1 MASNLNQELQNKYP
15 HLEIS
20 VLKYSDTMKDN
31 DSKRIDSEFFKK
43 EYLFLLDR
51 LKEIGFK
58 TLSEI
63 SNTYELHSNGAF
75 ADIYNILHDSKPK
88 KVKYIEAKNISDFFI
103 EGETDFISEEAHKS
117 LSKTITKFGDI
128 LTSRTGKIGGAAF
141 VFKNW
146 ENCNTNQ
153 NIVNIRIN
161 DEKFN
166 KYYVALFLNTK
177 FGIMQFEKSSTGN
190 VQPWLNLTLLRKVK
204 IPIFPLEFQ
213 QQIEQMVRQSHDCL
227 EQSKGLYREAEILL
241 YEEIGLDLNDPLS
254 SIQPLSNRLNVS
266 VQTLKQ
272 SFLATGRLDSEYY
285 QQKYDDIENLI
296 KNYHNGYMRLKD
308 IGNFANGSLI
318 SEDFYVEKAKRAYI
332 RIKELSFN
340 SPIKIEESVY
350 IDDNFEAKNETA
362 VKENDFI
369 IATIGNTIGK
379 VNLVPKELSG
389 SFISNNTSKFSL
401 FDKNIMPEFLELLL
415 RSVIVQE
422 QIQRDFTQTAQP
434 KISNYS
440 LENILIPKF
449 SLKIQESIAKN
460 LQKSFDLRSEAKNL
474 LKNAKERVENSI
486 IVGGGVT
493 PRYLFAEV
501 KILLKKARYFYRLAT
516 WQIYEELFSASN
528 RDKFSHLNI
537 NTRSLSQSL
546 NATGRL
552 DSEYYQQKYDLMEKQ
567 IKKNGFKTLEEIC
580 SLINYGSVPKS
591 PYSETDTGVPYIK
604 GLNLK
609 NLQIDE
615 TKLDR
620 ITNTE
625 DLNSRFFTKEN
636 DIVISQMGTVGDVG
650 VVSKEQENYI
660 FASFTI
666 RVRLKNI
673 DEFNPYFVALYI
685 QNIAKEW
692 YLYRNIAQASV
703 RQNTDLPTIKN
714 LYVPLISYEKQTQ
727 IAEKIKQ
734 SFTLRNKA
742 NKLLQQAKSKVE
754 TAIEH
759 GLAI

>member
-1 MASNLNQELQNKYP
+1 MTSNLNQTLQNKYP
-15 HLEIS
+15 NLDIHIS
-20 VLKYSDTMKDN
+20 NFQS
-31 DSKRIDSEFFKK
+31 IDK
-43 EYLFLLDR
+43 EYLIFGSDFNGKSRELSLNSINSNKKVIDFFDLISKTFKYTNEKSFVYDLTHSLGNFLQDTELSNDLGSGKKLAIENDFVISR
-51 LKEIGFK
+51 LRSYLQEI
-58 TLSEI
+58 
-63 SNTYELHSNGAF
+63 AVVQ
-75 ADIYNILHDSKPK
+75 PK
-88 KVKYIEAKNISDFFI
+88 KHKQFFSTEYLIYRPKTDKISANTLLAF
-103 EGETDFISEEAHKS
+103 S
-117 LSKTITKFGDI
+117 LSKPVQNI
-128 LTSRTGKIGGAAF
+128 LNKSQYGTEHPRFYEF
-141 VFKNW
+141 VFNEMPIPNSIFALNNEIDEIMKNAY
-146 ENCNTNQ
+146 E
-153 NIVNIRIN
+153 
-161 DEKFN
+161 
-166 KYYVALFLNTK
+166 
-177 FGIMQFEKSSTGN
+177 
-190 VQPWLNLTLLRKVK
+190 
-204 IPIFPLEFQ
+204 
-213 QQIEQMVRQSHDCL
+213 CL
-227 EQSKGLYREAEILL
+227 EQSKDLYRQAEILL
-241 YEEIGLDLNDPLS
+241 YEEIGLDPNDPLL

-296 KNYHNGYMRLKD
+296 KNYRGGYFSFDDTEIKDRKFIPKDDEFYKYIELANISSNGNINESELQNGKNLPSRARRLVK
-308 IGNFANGSLI
+308 NGDLI
-318 SEDFYVEKAKRAYI
+318 VSSVEGSFSSCAIITKEFDGYIVSTGFYVIKSA
-332 RIKELSFN
+332 RIN
-340 SPIKIEESVY
+340 S
-350 IDDNFEAKNETA
+350 ETL
-362 VKENDFI
+362 
-369 IATIGNTIGK
+369 
-379 VNLVPKELSG
+379 LVLFK
-389 SFISNNTSKFSL
+389 SKFFQDYLKKFSNGTIL
-401 FDKNIMPEFLELLL
+401 TAISKDEFKNL
-415 RSVIVQE
+415 
-422 QIQRDFTQTAQP
+422 
-434 KISNYS
+434 
-440 LENILIPKF
+440 LIPKF

-460 LQKSFDLRSEAKNL
+460 LQKSFDLISEAKNL
-474 LKNAKERVENSI
+474 LKNAKEMVENSI

-516 WQIYEELFSASN
+516 WQIYEELFFAPSY
-528 RDKFSHLNI
+528 DKFSHLNI

-580 SLINYGSVPKS
+580 SLINYGSVPTS

-742 NKLLQQAKSKVE
+742 SELLQQAKSKVE
-754 TAIEH
+754 TAIEQS
-759 GLAI
+759 LAI